1 MFFVTHFY
9 LCLTNCKNPEVNPR
23 PQWWCHSLPH
33 SSVMA
38 PYSSASSMMES
49 NLLAFSRLSGN
60 FLGISKVDQAWKKSR
75 NLFGHLS
82 ALSSDVWWIW
92 ELALGIKVG
101 DRDLGSDVGHV
112 FHIDKHVGVSATTL
126 MLWHLWHNFLAFFS
140 LCFIFT
146 LGSEIMTP
154 ADIEVLTTVT
164 ISLENWE
171 KFIRN

>member
-33 SSVMA
+33 SSVMV

-112 FHIDKHVGVSATTL
+112 FHIDKHVGCQRNNIDVVTSVTQFLGIFLTL
-126 MLWHLWHNFLAFFS
+126 FHFHIRVWNNDSCWHWSFDN
-140 LCFIFT
+140 CYY
-146 LGSEIMTP
+146 
-154 ADIEVLTTVT
+154 
-164 ISLENWE
+164 
-171 KFIRN
+171 